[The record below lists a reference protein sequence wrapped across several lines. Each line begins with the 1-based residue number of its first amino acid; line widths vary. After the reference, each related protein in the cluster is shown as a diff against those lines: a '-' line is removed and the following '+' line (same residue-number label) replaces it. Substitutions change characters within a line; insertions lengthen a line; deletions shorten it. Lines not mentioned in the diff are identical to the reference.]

1 MKLNEVLYDD
11 KERLLELAIFMSLNP
26 HQLNEADGD
35 WRTKFKQATQK
46 AGLKLGGNE
55 RGLLATL
62 SKVSKHISKV
72 IYYAIK
78 AKGGDRPSRDE
89 LKKLL
94 KRKATK
100 EELIDFFFKL
110 DTLTLSLLTGPIN
123 IIDALTGWNIV
134 SSLKDKGKTPNKRIK
149 DAITALTKSIE
160 GLSPKI
166 KKRVSNNLDKIKKMV
181 LTTEGR
187 NPHITRKDMA
197 EIKLFTEKNVPND
210 KKKWA
215 ASKAAA
221 KKKFKVYP
229 SAYAN
234 AWAAKNYKSK
244 GGTWRTK

>member
-11 KERLLELAIFMSLNP
+11 KDRLLELAIFMSLNP

-35 WRTKFKQATQK
+35 WRTKFKQAAQK
-46 AGLKLGGNE
+46 AGLKLGGSE
-55 RGLLATL
+55 RGLLSTL
-62 SKVSKHISKV
+62 SKVSKHISKI

-78 AKGGDRPSRDE
+78 AKGGDRPARDE

-100 EELIDFFFKL
+100 EDLIDFFFKL
-110 DTLTLSLLTGPIN
+110 DTLTLSILTGPIN

-160 GLSPKI
+160 GLSPRI

-181 LTTEGR
+181 STTEGC
-187 NPHITRKDMA
+187 NPKITRREMKDA
-197 EIKLFTEKNVPND
+197 ALIASFGVPTN
-210 KKKWA
+210 KKKWKV
-215 ASKAAA
+215 SKRAA
-221 KKKFKVYP
+221 KRKYGEAS
-229 SAYAN
+229 SAGKNRYAE
-234 AWAAKNYKSK
+234 KHYRES
-244 GGTWRTK
+244 GGTYK

>member
-11 KERLLELAIFMSLNP
+11 KDRLLELAIFMSLNP

-35 WRTKFKQATQK
+35 WRTKFKQAAQK
-46 AGLKLGGNE
+46 AGLKLGGSE
-55 RGLLATL
+55 RGLLSTL
-62 SKVSKHISKV
+62 SKVSKHISKI

-78 AKGGDRPSRDE
+78 AKGGDRPARDE
-89 LKKLL
+89 LKKLV

-110 DTLTLSLLTGPIN
+110 DTLTLSILTGPIN

-160 GLSPKI
+160 GLSPRI

-181 LTTEGR
+181 LTTEGC
-187 NPHITRKDMA
+187 NPKITRREMKDA
-197 EIKLFTEKNVPND
+197 ALIASFGVPTN
-210 KKKWA
+210 KKKWKV
-215 ASKAAA
+215 SKRAA
-221 KKKFKVYP
+221 KRKYGEA
-229 SAYAN
+229 SS
-234 AWAAKNYKSK
+234 AAKNRYAENHYRES
-244 GGTWRTK
+244 GGTYK

>member
-11 KERLLELAIFMSLNP
+11 KDRLLELAIFMSLNP

-35 WRTKFKQATQK
+35 WRTKFKQAAQK
-46 AGLKLGGNE
+46 AGLKLGGSE
-55 RGLLATL
+55 RGLLSTL
-62 SKVSKHISKV
+62 SKVSKHISKI

-78 AKGGDRPSRDE
+78 AKGGDRPARDE

-100 EELIDFFFKL
+100 EDLIDFFFKL
-110 DTLTLSLLTGPIN
+110 DTLTLSILTGPIN

-160 GLSPKI
+160 GLSPRI

-181 LTTEGR
+181 LTTEGC
-187 NPHITRKDMA
+187 NPKITRREMKDA
-197 EIKLFTEKNVPND
+197 ALIASFCVTTN
-210 KKKWA
+210 KKKWKV
-215 ASKAAA
+215 SKRAA
-221 KKKFKVYP
+221 KRKYGEA
-229 SAYAN
+229 SS
-234 AWAAKNYKSK
+234 AAKNRYAEKHYRES
-244 GGTWRTK
+244 GGTYK

>member
-35 WRTKFKQATQK
+35 WRTKFKQAAQK
-46 AGLKLGGNE
+46 AGLKLGGSE
-55 RGLLATL
+55 RGLLSTL
-62 SKVSKHISKV
+62 SKVSKHISKI

-78 AKGGDRPSRDE
+78 AKGGDRPARDE

-181 LTTEGR
+181 LKTEGCK
-187 NPHITRKDMA
+187 PKITRREMKDA
-197 EIKLFTEKNVPND
+197 ALIASFGVPTN
-210 KKKWA
+210 KKKWKV
-215 ASKAAA
+215 SKRAA
-221 KKKFKVYP
+221 KRKFGEA
-229 SAYAN
+229 SS
-234 AWAAKNYKSK
+234 AAKNRYAEKH
-244 GGTWRTK
+244 